1 MSFRCITVLQKC
13 GFPGL
18 CCDVFP
24 PHCTSI
30 GVCWGHHQPGY
41 RTGMAYIPSPPFSVR
56 AHRLRDE
63 PLHFLEHFSERT
75 IHSPAAGPQPWIWS
89 SIWAKFSPW
98 AWPNMITQC
107 LQWQSCPLSW
117 EHNLAVKADTNPDA
131 KSFLCSLLSQKEF
144 QPPLQLLF
152 LSNNNNTSV
161 VFTKKL
167 ISAQNRC
174 LK

>member
-1 MSFRCITVLQKC
+1 
-13 GFPGL
+13 
-18 CCDVFP
+18 
-24 PHCTSI
+24 
-30 GVCWGHHQPGY
+30 
-41 RTGMAYIPSPPFSVR
+41 MAEIHPFAPFSVQ
-56 AHRLRDE
+56 ACRLRDE
-63 PLHFLEHFSERT
+63 PLHFPEGCSERT
-75 IHSPAAGPQPWIWS
+75 IHSLAAGPKPWIWS

-98 AWPNMITQC
+98 VWPNVITQC
-107 LQWQSCPLSW
+107 LHYQSCPLSW

-152 LSNNNNTSV
+152 LSNNNNTFV

-167 ISAQNRC
+167 ISAKNLC